1 MGSKPFHY
9 GSHYSSS
16 GIVLHYL
23 VRLEPFT
30 TEHIK
35 LQVSVIDCLLMREHI
50 KLQVS
55 VVDCLLMTE
64 HIKLQVSVVDCL
76 LMAPDGS

>member
-23 VRLEPFT
+23 LRLEPFT

-35 LQVSVIDCLLMREHI
+35 LQVSV
-50 KLQVS
+50 
-55 VVDCLLMTE
+55 VDCLLIAAEIAEQRQKARAALKDSPWTQR
-64 HIKLQVSVVDCL
+64 IASPGPSC
-76 LMAPDGS
+76 

>member
-23 VRLEPFT
+23 LRLEPFT
-30 TEHIK
+30 
-35 LQVSVIDCLLMREHI
+35 
-50 KLQVS
+50 
-55 VVDCLLMTE
+55 TE

-76 LMAPDGS
+76 LMAPGGPRWPLMASLTELIKLHRGRFDVATDCH

>member
-23 VRLEPFT
+23 LRLEPFT

-35 LQVSVIDCLLMREHI
+35 LQVSV
-50 KLQVS
+50 VNG
-55 VVDCLLMTE
+55 
-64 HIKLQVSVVDCL
+64 L
-76 LMAPDGS
+76 LMAPGGL